1 MKRHMYHL
9 VDRSPWPLTLSIG
22 LLFAT
27 TGLVCYMNRISNGFL
42 IFLLGLLVTILT
54 MYVWWRDV
62 IREST
67 YQGNHTV
74 IVQKGLKL
82 GFILFV
88 GSEVVFFGGFFWAFF
103 HSSLSPSIVLGMIWP
118 PINIVV
124 LNPWAIPLLNTS
136 ILLLSGLS
144 ITWVHFAII
153 AGNYNNAVNG
163 FIVTLVLA
171 IAFTGLQIGEYFD
184 APFNFTD
191 SVYGS
196 AFFALTGLH
205 GLHVIVGT
213 IFITICFIRLLKHQF
228 TTRHHLGFEFASW
241 YWHFVD
247 VVWLFLYV
255 FVYIWGG
262 F

>member
-1 MKRHMYHL
+1 MIFDFFIRFISYYFDNVFVMKR
-9 VDRSPWPLTLSIG
+9 
-22 LLFAT
+22 
-27 TGLVCYMNRISNGFL
+27 CNKRINVS
-42 IFLLGLLVTILT
+42 
-54 MYVWWRDV
+54 
-62 IREST
+62 S
-67 YQGNHTV
+67 NHTV

-88 GSEVVFFGGFFWAFF
+88 GSEVVFFAGFFWAFF

-205 GLHVIVGT
+205 GLHVIVELS
-213 IFITICFIRLLKHQF
+213 LL
-228 TTRHHLGFEFASW
+228 LS
-241 YWHFVD
+241 V
-247 VVWLFLYV
+247 L
-255 FVYIWGG
+255 
-262 F
+262 

>member
-1 MKRHMYHL
+1 MMKR
-9 VDRSPWPLTLSIG
+9 
-22 LLFAT
+22 
-27 TGLVCYMNRISNGFL
+27 CNKRINVPS
-42 IFLLGLLVTILT
+42 
-54 MYVWWRDV
+54 
-62 IREST
+62 
-67 YQGNHTV
+67 NHTV

-88 GSEVVFFGGFFWAFF
+88 GSEVVFFAGFFWAFF

-171 IAFTGLQIGEYFD
+171 VAFTGLQIGEYFD

-205 GLHVIVGT
+205 GLHVIV
-213 IFITICFIRLLKHQF
+213 
-228 TTRHHLGFEFASW
+228 E
-241 YWHFVD
+241 
-247 VVWLFLYV
+247 LFLLL
-255 FVYIWGG
+255 FVLLDY
-262 F
+262 